1 MREWAGDIWDRF
13 MKSFIVVPTNIGWKK
28 GTRDVGWGPHDAGPN
43 VMGAGVAAEASSRV
57 SSLAPLYGK
66 FCAKFGAKT
75 ETTVD
80 ISTGL
85 VLFPTK
91 PLAANPAMSWKG
103 KSSLELVEKSA
114 RELAAMTW
122 MTKEKCLKEH
132 DEDMH
137 KLFGETAEDNDV
149 YVPLVGCGNGGLEPD
164 HVVPLLKSILTD
176 DRFVLVQYRPF

>member
-28 GTRDVGWGPHDAGPN
+28 GKHGPGAN

-57 SSLAPLYGK
+57 SALASLYGE
-66 FCAKFGAKT
+66 FCAKFGDKT

-91 PLAANPAMSWKG
+91 PLADNPAMSWKG
-103 KSSLELVEKSA
+103 KSSLDLVEKSA
-114 RELAAMTW
+114 RELADMGRW

-137 KLFGETAEDNDV
+137 KLFGETAEDNDI
-149 YVPLVGCGNGGLEPD
+149 YVPLVGCGNGGLDPD
-164 HVVPLLKSILTD
+164 HVVPLLKSILND